1 MKYFGYNNKDTVLW
15 WDMFMEILDKKFH
28 FIAIGGV
35 GMSALAKYLIERGA
49 IVSGSDIQESK
60 YTHLLEEKGVKIS
73 IGHNANTIN
82 KDMIIVASTA
92 IKENNPEMMKAKELG
107 LKIYHRSDILK
118 MISDEFSADKGG
130 VFFGFSGTHGKTTTS
145 GLCAYVLEKAGLK
158 PSYVVGGII
167 PEINTNGAFNGNKY
181 FSAELD
187 ESDGT
192 IQKYSTDIAIINN
205 MEEDHLDYYKNGFS
219 DIAKTFNKYLSNK
232 PEQKVLINNDN
243 NGNQEFMN
251 LYPNYNFI
259 TFGLNN
265 ANYLAQNVQFNG
277 LESSF
282 DIYYNKEKIDSLKL
296 SVPGLHN
303 VYNALGV
310 YSALHQSEINTQSL
324 AKHFYTFS
332 GMGRRFQKVCEF
344 NNIKIYDDYAHHP
357 SEIKTTLSS
366 VKNAVKE
373 TAKVVAIFQP
383 HRYTRLQGLWEE
395 FKNAF
400 DDADR
405 LYAIDVF
412 AAGEDEIK
420 GITSENF
427 ISEIKHKNAKYIS
440 GNIEEAS
447 KKIYSQLEENDI
459 VITLGAGTVTKIG
472 SLIEK
477 CK

>member
-1 MKYFGYNNKDTVLW
+1 
-15 WDMFMEILDKKFH
+15 MEILDKKFH

-73 IGHNANTIN
+73 IGHNADIIDN
-82 KDMIIVASTA
+82 DMIVVASTA
-92 IKENNPEMMKAKELG
+92 IKETNPEIIKAKELG

-118 MISDEFSADKGG
+118 MISDEFSYDTNSI
-130 VFFGFSGTHGKTTTS
+130 FFGFSGTHGKTTTS

-167 PEINTNGAFNGNKY
+167 PEINTNGAFNDKKY

-192 IQKYSTDIAIINN
+192 IQKYATDIAIINN

-219 DIAKTFNKYLSNK
+219 DIVKTFNIYLSNK
-232 PEQKVLINNDN
+232 PEQKVIINNDN
-243 NGNQEFMN
+243 DGNKEFIK
-251 LYPNYNFI
+251 LYPSYNYI
-259 TFGLNN
+259 TFGLDN
-265 ANYLAQNVQFNG
+265 ADYTAKNVTFNG

-282 DIYYNKEKIDSLKL
+282 DIYYRNEKIDSLRL

-303 VYNALGV
+303 VYNSLAV
-310 YSALHQSEINTQSL
+310 YCALHQAGIETTLL
-324 AKHFYTFS
+324 AKYFYSFS

-366 VKNAVKE
+366 VKNAVKDS
-373 TAKVVAIFQP
+373 AKVVAIFQP

-400 DDADR
+400 SDADK
-405 LYAIDVF
+405 LFAIDVYS
-412 AAGEDEIK
+412 AGESAID
-420 GITSENF
+420 GISSKNF
-427 ISEIKHKNAKYIS
+427 VSEINHKNAKYIS

>member
-1 MKYFGYNNKDTVLW
+1 
-15 WDMFMEILDKKFH
+15 MEILNKKFH

-35 GMSALAKYLIERGA
+35 GMSALAKYLAERGA

-60 YTHLLEEKGVKIS
+60 YTHLLEDKGVIIS
-73 IGHNANTIN
+73 IGHNAKLI
-82 KDMIIVASTA
+82 DSEMIVVASTA
-92 IKENNPEMMKAKELG
+92 IKETNPEIIRAKELG

-118 MISDEFSADKGG
+118 MISDEFSKDSNGI
-130 VFFGFSGTHGKTTTS
+130 FFGFSGTHGKTTTS
-145 GLCAYVLEKAGLK
+145 GMCAYVLEKANLN

-167 PEINTNGAFNGNKY
+167 PEINTNGAFNGTNY

-192 IQKYSTDIAIINN
+192 IEKYSTDIAVINN
-205 MEEDHLDYYKNGFS
+205 MEEDHLDFYKNGFS
-219 DIAKTFNKYLSNK
+219 DIVKTFNKYLSNK
-232 PEQKVLINNDN
+232 PSQKVLVNIDND
-243 NGNQEFMN
+243 GNKEFTK
-251 LYPNYNFI
+251 LYPNYNYI
-259 TFGLNN
+259 TFGIENGEYRAKN
-265 ANYLAQNVQFNG
+265 IEFKG
-277 LESSF
+277 LESTF
-282 DIYYNKEKIDSLKL
+282 DIYYKEEKIDSLKL
-296 SVPGLHN
+296 SVPGKHN
-303 VYNALGV
+303 IYNALGV
-310 YSALHQSEINTQSL
+310 YSALHQAGINTQDL

-366 VKNAVKE
+366 VKNAVKDS
-373 TAKVVAIFQP
+373 AKVVAIFQP

-395 FKNAF
+395 FKQAF
-400 DDADR
+400 SDADK
-405 LYAIDVF
+405 LIAIDVYS
-412 AAGEDEIK
+412 AGEDYID
-420 GITSENF
+420 GITSKNF
-427 ISEIKHKNAKYIS
+427 ISEINHKNAKYIS

-447 KKIYSQLEENDI
+447 KKIYPLLEENDI

>member
-1 MKYFGYNNKDTVLW
+1 MD
-15 WDMFMEILDKKFH
+15 ILDKKFH

-35 GMSALAKYLIERGA
+35 GMSALAKYLVERGA

-60 YTHLLEEKGVKIS
+60 YTHLLEKKGVKIA
-73 IGHNANTIN
+73 IGHNANLIDN
-82 KDMIIVASTA
+82 DMIVVASTA
-92 IKENNPEMMKAKELG
+92 IKETNPEIIRAKEYG

-118 MISDEFSADKGG
+118 MISDEFSQDEKGI
-130 VFFGFSGTHGKTTTS
+130 FFGFSGTHGKTTTS
-145 GLCAYVLEKAGLK
+145 GLCAYVLEKGGLN
-158 PSYVVGGII
+158 PSFVVGGII
-167 PEINTNGAFNGNKY
+167 PEINTNGAFNGTNY

-205 MEEDHLDYYKNGFS
+205 MEEDHLDFYKNGFE
-219 DIAKTFNKYLSNK
+219 DITKTFNKYLSNK
-232 PEQKVLINNDN
+232 PLQKVLINNDN
-243 NGNQEFMN
+243 EGNNEFIK
-251 LYPNYNFI
+251 LYPNYNYI
-259 TFGLNN
+259 TFGLNK
-265 ANYLAQNVQFNG
+265 ADYTAKNVTFNG

-282 DIYYNKEKIDSLKL
+282 DIYYKDSKIDSLRL

-303 VYNALGV
+303 VYNALAV
-310 YSALHQSEINTQSL
+310 YCALHQAGVETTSL

-366 VKNAVKE
+366 VKNAVKDS
-373 TAKVVAIFQP
+373 ANVVAIFQP

-395 FKNAF
+395 FKIAF

-405 LYAIDVF
+405 LYAIDVYP
-412 AAGEDEIK
+412 AGEDEIR

-427 ISEIKHKNAKYIS
+427 ISEIKHKNANYIS
-440 GNIEEAS
+440 GNIDEVS
-447 KKIYSQLEENDI
+447 KKIYSHLKENDI